1 MSETFFDMVLAV
13 IIALVLVLAILH
25 GLDALVY

>member
-25 GLDALVY
+25 GLDALIY